1 MTSYDHQSVLSSQS
15 VLGGGQFSQEHS
27 SSRPSSTSREKMA
40 DDASDDAFP
49 TLTTKRFCP
58 SGLIRI
64 GDFRVPTGL
73 LSQIITPFGTERRA
87 RASSSIHQC
96 DYHAALARTTREKIL
111 MALRRLSEKSG
122 SGWSSLLR
130 EAKFVVKERLRVAAS
145 ARWTGKIARSLLWT
159 TTNSPLQLQSSP
171 KPITAFLLLKVA
183 LH

>member
-1 MTSYDHQSVLSSQS
+1 MTSCDHQSVLSSQS

-122 SGWSSLLR
+122 SGAVFFYLR
-130 EAKFVVKERLRVAAS
+130 EAKFVVKERLRVAVS
-145 ARWTGKIARSLLWT
+145 VGEVDWKNRSV
-159 TTNSPLQLQSSP
+159 
-171 KPITAFLLLKVA
+171 FA
-183 LH
+183 LNHN